1 MVAQR
6 ISGFVLFIFFILHG
20 IELNLLIL
28 CDFRSIIIVTL
39 GTLGMLLLGGS
50 NIPNMIKTAFSGD
63 ATDEELREGISDWR
77 QARAYSLVAGIAC
90 VMVGIIICVA
100 NLDDPARIGPG
111 MAIALLGTLYALLLG
126 FGFALPIQARL
137 EDLADVKTE
146 NGMTSHAAM
155 AFVFTIFLAFGFLWI
170 LLLSFSRLES

>member
-1 MVAQR
+1 MRAQR
-6 ISGFVLFIFFILHG
+6 ISGFVLFISFFSMG
-20 IELNLLIL
+20 M
-28 CDFRSIIIVTL
+28 DFQLDTFHDITSIFIVVG

-77 QARAYSLVAGIAC
+77 QARAYSLSAGVAC
-90 VMVGIIICVA
+90 VMVGVITVVA

-111 MAIALLGTLYALLLG
+111 MATALLGTFYALLLG

-137 EDLADVKTE
+137 EDRAGLRTE
-146 NGMTSHAAM
+146 YGATSHAAM
-155 AFVFTIFLAFGFLWI
+155 AFVFTLFLAFGFLWI

>member
-6 ISGFVLFIFFILHG
+6 ISGFVLFISFILFG
-20 IELNLLIL
+20 M
-28 CDFRSIIIVTL
+28 DFQFTNMVDIRSIVIVTL

-50 NIPNMIKTAFSGD
+50 NIQNMIKTAFSGD

-77 QARAYSLVAGIAC
+77 QARTYSLVAGIAC
-90 VMVGIIICVA
+90 VMVGTIICVA

-137 EDLADVKTE
+137 EDLAGVKTE

-155 AFVFTIFLAFGFLWI
+155 AFVFTLFLAFGSLWI
-170 LLLSFSRLES
+170 LLLGFSRSES

>member
-6 ISGFVLFIFFILHG
+6 ISGFILFVLMILWG
-20 IELNLLIL
+20 MNF
-28 CDFRSIIIVTL
+28 DFSIMTDIRSIIIVTI

-50 NIPNMIKTAFSGD
+50 NIPIMIKTALSGN
-63 ATDEELREGISDWR
+63 ATDEELRVGISDWR
-77 QARAYSLVAGIAC
+77 QARAYSLSTGVAC
-90 VMVGIIICVA
+90 VMVGVITVVA

-111 MAIALLGTLYALLLG
+111 LATALLGTFYALLLG

-137 EDLADVKTE
+137 EDRAGLRTE
-146 NGMTSHAAM
+146 YGATSHAAM
-155 AFVFTIFLAFGFLWI
+155 AFVFTLFLAFGFLWI